1 MDKDGSGEIG
11 YDEFT
16 MLTEERW
23 RGIDPFEVMKQN
35 QLAYEKVIGRN
46 QSERLDTHESRETTV
61 IPALNDDQHRF
72 HRLENLSKN
81 HLKIPITKSK
91 GPIDV
96 ININR
101 ASAKDKI
108 TDSLKM
114 TPMGMPTAEH

>member
-35 QLAYEKVIGRN
+35 TKMYEQYMTRN
-46 QSERLDTHESRETTV
+46 SDRLDTHESNETTV

-81 HLKIPITKSK
+81 HLKIPLTKSK

-108 TDSLKM
+108 ANSLKM
-114 TPMGMPTAEH
+114 SPMGMPSA